1 MEAQLTGPGDA
12 GRYPTK
18 VNRGL
23 RGRQLTNPYQPTSQ
37 TTSSSATKDRRT
49 ITPWIL
55 TPFPIALSM
64 IAMTSSLL
72 VGRIGLLHLS
82 LISIV
87 PLGIGVGGGIVLSD
101 RLFSRP
107 ALQFATIAVYLVLTV
122 AAMNVCTLWV
132 PIPFP

>member
-1 MEAQLTGPGDA
+1 
-12 GRYPTK
+12 
-18 VNRGL
+18 
-23 RGRQLTNPYQPTSQ
+23 
-37 TTSSSATKDRRT
+37 
-49 ITPWIL
+49 
-55 TPFPIALSM
+55 M